1 MSTKKRKIG
10 ENEGQKTERGCEKMT
25 LRTLFFVK
33 AITLQ

>member
-1 MSTKKRKIG
+1 MLTKKLNLG

-25 LRTLFFVK
+25 FRTLFFVK